1 MIDHAVAT
9 FDQIS
14 QFFHA
19 VMQFVFQMKQDLVS
33 LGFGQKP
40 GTAFIVQSQPIGA
53 IVFVNRFPFAHKRVG
68 HIEHIANVL
77 GFEAENDH
85 FDRYRSLDFSAFW
98 DIDHLFEF

>member
-53 IVFVNRFPFAHKRVG
+53 IVFVNRFPFAHERVG
-68 HIEHIANVL
+68 HIEYIANVF
-77 GFEAENDH
+77 GFETEHNH
-85 FDRYRSLDFSAFW
+85 LDRYRSLDFAAFRR
-98 DIDHLFEF
+98 IDDRFEF